1 MVKFIP
7 LIGAE
12 VSKGQNG
19 TLDGTLDGTL
29 NDTNSFTDLDTLW
42 NVIGRNPVILILQVV
57 FRAGYVETWGRGI
70 EKM

>member
-12 VSKGQNG
+12 VSKGQN
-19 TLDGTLDGTL
+19 GTLDGTL

-57 FRAGYVETWGRGI
+57 FRAGYVQTWGRGI